1 MVTRLAALLTNKKG
15 PGRSPGHS
23 LISGTYQTRHEFV
36 GIIGWPTLQPNAL
49 PNSSKFCTVPFVL
62 HSPVLCGS
70 VFASTRA
77 FCSVWFW
84 HHTCPNV
91 MKNRCAGVYPSF
103 SPFT

>member
-1 MVTRLAALLTNKKG
+1 MVTCRRCTPQKTKG
-15 PGRSPGHS
+15 PGRSLGLS
-23 LISGTYQTRHEFV
+23 YDALTFYQTRHEFS

-49 PNSSKFCTVPFVL
+49 PNSSKFCTVPLVR

-91 MKNRCAGVYPSF
+91 MKNRCAGV
-103 SPFT
+103 